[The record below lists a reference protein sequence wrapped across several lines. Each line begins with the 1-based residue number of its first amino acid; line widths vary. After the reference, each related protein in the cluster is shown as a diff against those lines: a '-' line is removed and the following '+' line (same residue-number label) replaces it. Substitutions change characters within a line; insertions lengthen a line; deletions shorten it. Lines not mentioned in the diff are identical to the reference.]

1 MGSMNTQLRK
11 MIGHGAIVTIIGLF
25 AGFGIVTSLVG
36 GFEIWPGYIVEFTT
50 PGDSGAWARAHAGG
64 LMNGILIFVGALLL
78 HAMAAPHSLA
88 KPMSWMLIA
97 MGYANTAFYWFGM
110 FATNR
115 ALTFGDNQI
124 GDASLASFLGFF
136 PAFVMAFITIF
147 AMTLLAR
154 FAISNQTN
162 T

>member
-1 MGSMNTQLRK
+1 MEIRLRR
-11 MIGHGAIVTIIGLF
+11 MIEHGAVVTTIGLV

-36 GFEIWPGYIVEFTT
+36 GFEIWPGYIIEFTT

-78 HAMAAPHSLA
+78 HAMAAPDSLA
-88 KPMSWMLIA
+88 KHMSWMLIA

-115 ALTFGDNQI
+115 ALTFGDNPI
-124 GDASLASFLGFF
+124 GEANLASFLGFF
-136 PAFVMAFITIF
+136 PAFVMAFVTIV
-147 AMTLLAR
+147 AMLMLAR
-154 FAISNQTN
+154 FAFSTQSEP
-162 T
+162 